1 LPPKKSEGAGLAGAE
16 PAAMQTEELA
26 PPVNF
31 IRQIVE
37 DDIQSGK
44 HKTVVTRFPPEP
56 NGYLHI
62 GHAKSIWLNF
72 SLAQSFGGVC
82 HLRMDD
88 TNPLKEDKEYVE
100 AIMRDVRWLGYDW
113 GDKEFHA
120 ADYFQQFYDF
130 AVQLVEAGK
139 AYVCDLSAEDVRQY
153 RGTLTEPGRNSPNRG
168 RSVAENLDLLERM
181 RKGEFEDGSRTLRAK
196 IDMASPNIN
205 LRDPAIYRIRKTHH
219 HRAGDAWSIY
229 PMYDYAHCISD
240 SLEGITHSICTLEFE
255 NHRPLYD
262 WFLDALGLP
271 CHPQQIEF
279 SKLKLHY
286 TMLGKRK
293 LREMVMTGV
302 VQGWDDP
309 RMPTI
314 AGIRRRGYTPEAI
327 RDLCEKVGV
336 TKSEVWT
343 ELSYLAEC
351 VRADLNTK
359 ARRVMGV
366 LRPLKVVLTNYP
378 EGQIEELEAPYFPE
392 DVGLPG
398 SRMVPFGREL
408 YIEREDFMEDPP
420 KKYFRLQPGGEVRL
434 RRAYIIKCEEVV
446 KDGQGNVVELRCTYD
461 AETRSGGGGERKV
474 KGTVHWVEAT
484 TSQRAEVRLYEALFT
499 VEQPDNIKDQDYRE
513 LINPESLI
521 TLPEAR
527 LERSLS
533 EAEVGERYQFER
545 QGFFIKDQ
553 DSTPERA
560 VYNRIVPLKD
570 GWAKVL
576 KKS

>member
-1 LPPKKSEGAGLAGAE
+1 
-16 PAAMQTEELA
+16 MQTEEHA

-37 DDIQSGK
+37 EDIQSGK

-88 TNPLKEDKEYVE
+88 TNPLKEDKEYVD

-130 AVQLVEAGK
+130 AVQLVKGGL
-139 AYVCDLSAEDVRQY
+139 AYVCDLSADEVREY

-168 RSVAENLDLLERM
+168 RSIEENLDLLERM
-181 RKGEFEDGSRTLRAK
+181 RKGEFADGSRTLRAK

-205 LRDPAIYRIRKTHH
+205 LRDPAIYRIRKAHH

-262 WFLDALGLP
+262 WFLEALGLP

-293 LREMVMTGV
+293 LREMVMTHV

-343 ELSYLAEC
+343 ELSYLSEC

-359 ARRVMGV
+359 AKRVMGV

-378 EGQIEELEAPYFPE
+378 EGQLEELEAPYFPE

-408 YIEREDFMEDPP
+408 YIEQEDFMEDPP

-446 KDGQGNVVELRCTYD
+446 KDDQGNVIEVRCSYD
-461 AETRSGGGGERKV
+461 PETKSGGGGEARKV

-484 TSQRAEVRLYEALFT
+484 TSLEAEVRLYDALFT
-499 VEQPDNIKDQDYRE
+499 VEQPDNVKDQDYRE

-521 TLPEAR
+521 TLPKAR
-527 LERSLS
+527 LERSLA
-533 EAEVGERYQFER
+533 EAQVGDRYQFER

-576 KKS
+576 KKG

>member
-1 LPPKKSEGAGLAGAE
+1 
-16 PAAMQTEELA
+16 MQTETA

-31 IRQIVE
+31 IRQVVE
-37 DDIQSGK
+37 DDLKSGK

-88 TNPLKEDKEYVE
+88 TNPLKEDAEYVE
-100 AIMRDVRWLGYDW
+100 SIKRDVQWLGFDW
-113 GDKEFHA
+113 GDKEYHA
-120 ADYFQQFYDF
+120 ADYFQEFFDC
-130 AVQLVEAGK
+130 AVKLIKMGK
-139 AYVCDLSAEDVRQY
+139 AYVCDLSADEVREY
-153 RGTLTEPGRNSPNRG
+153 RGTLTEPGRPSPYRD
-168 RSVAENLDLLERM
+168 RSVEENLELLM
-181 RKGEFEDGSRTLRAK
+181 QMKDGKFEDGSRTVRAK

-205 LRDPAIYRIRKTHH
+205 LRDPAIYRIRKAYH
-219 HRAGDAWSIY
+219 HRAGDAWCIY

-240 SLEGITHSICTLEFE
+240 SIEGITHSICTLEFE

-262 WFLDALGLP
+262 WFLDTLELP
-271 CHPQQIEF
+271 VHPQQIEF
-279 SKLKLHY
+279 SKLKLQY

-293 LREMVMTGV
+293 LREMVMSGFMS
-302 VQGWDDP
+302 GWDDP

-343 ELSYLAEC
+343 ELSYLSEC
-351 VRADLNTK
+351 VRNDLNTK
-359 ARRVMGV
+359 AHRVMGV
-366 LRPLKVVLTNYP
+366 LRPLKIVLTNYP
-378 EGQIEELEAPYFPE
+378 EGQIEELDAPYFPE

-398 SRMVPFGREL
+398 SRKVPFGREL
-408 YIEREDFMEDPP
+408 YIEQEDFMEEPP

-446 KDGQGNVVELRCTYD
+446 KDANGQVVEVRCTYD
-461 AETRSGGGGERKV
+461 PDTKSGSPGEHRKV

-484 TSQRAEVRLYEALFT
+484 TSVPAEVRLYEELFT
-499 VEQPDNIKDQDYRE
+499 VEQPDNIKDADYRDF
-513 LINPESLI
+513 INPNSVVV
-521 TLPEAR
+521 LPDSR
-527 LERSLS
+527 LERSLAQS
-533 EAEVGERYQFER
+533 KVGERFQFER

-553 DSTPERA
+553 DSTAEKA
-560 VYNRIVPLKD
+560 VFNRIVPLKD

-576 KKS
+576 QKGS

>member
-1 LPPKKSEGAGLAGAE
+1 MLAN
-16 PAAMQTEELA
+16 AARMQTETA

-31 IRQIVE
+31 IRQVVE
-37 DDIQSGK
+37 DDLKSGK

-88 TNPLKEDKEYVE
+88 TNPLKEDAEYVE
-100 AIMRDVRWLGYDW
+100 SIKRDVQWLGFDW
-113 GDKEFHA
+113 GDKEYHA
-120 ADYFQQFYDF
+120 ADYFQEFFDC
-130 AVQLVEAGK
+130 AVKLIKMDK
-139 AYVCDLSAEDVRQY
+139 AYVCDLSADEVREY
-153 RGTLTEPGRNSPNRG
+153 RGTLTEPGRPSPWRD
-168 RSVAENLDLLERM
+168 RSVEENLDLFM
-181 RKGEFEDGSRTLRAK
+181 QMKDGKFEDGSRTLRAK

-205 LRDPAIYRIRKTHH
+205 LRDPAIYRIRKAHH
-219 HRAGDAWSIY
+219 HRAGDAWCIY

-240 SLEGITHSICTLEFE
+240 SIEGITHSICTLEFE

-262 WFLDALGLP
+262 WFLDTLELP
-271 CHPQQIEF
+271 VHPQQIEF
-279 SKLKLHY
+279 SKLKLQY

-293 LREMVMTGV
+293 LREMVMSGFMS
-302 VQGWDDP
+302 GWDDP

-343 ELSYLAEC
+343 ELSYLSEC
-351 VRADLNTK
+351 VRNDLNTK
-359 ARRVMGV
+359 AHRVMGV
-366 LRPLKVVLTNYP
+366 LRPLKIVLTNYP

-398 SRMVPFGREL
+398 SRKVPFGREL
-408 YIEREDFMEDPP
+408 YIEQEDFMEDPP

-434 RRAYIIKCEEVV
+434 RRGYIIKCQEVI
-446 KDGQGNVVELRCTYD
+446 KDANGQVVEVHCTYD
-461 AETRSGGGGERKV
+461 PDTKSGSPGEHRKV
-474 KGTVHWVEAT
+474 KGTIHWVEAS
-484 TSQRAEVRLYEALFT
+484 TSVPAEVRLYEELFS
-499 VEQPDNIKDQDYRE
+499 VEQPDNIKDADYRDF
-513 LINPESLI
+513 INPNSLVV
-521 TLPEAR
+521 LPDSR
-527 LERSLS
+527 LERSLAQS
-533 EAEVGERYQFER
+533 KVGDRFQFER

-553 DSTPERA
+553 DSTVEKA
-560 VYNRIVPLKD
+560 VFNRIVPLKD

-576 KKS
+576 QKGS

>member
-1 LPPKKSEGAGLAGAE
+1 LLAN
-16 PAAMQTEELA
+16 AARMQTETA

-31 IRQIVE
+31 IRQVVE
-37 DDIQSGK
+37 DDLKSGK

-88 TNPLKEDKEYVE
+88 TNPLKEDAEYVE
-100 AIMRDVRWLGYDW
+100 SIKRDVQWLGFDW
-113 GDKEFHA
+113 GDKEYHA
-120 ADYFQQFYDF
+120 ADYFQEFFDC
-130 AVQLVEAGK
+130 AVKLIKMDK
-139 AYVCDLSAEDVRQY
+139 AYVCDLSADEVREY
-153 RGTLTEPGRNSPNRG
+153 RGTLTEPGRPSPWRD
-168 RSVAENLDLLERM
+168 RSVEENLDLFM
-181 RKGEFEDGSRTLRAK
+181 QMKDGKFEDGSRTLRAK

-205 LRDPAIYRIRKTHH
+205 LRDPAIYRIRKAHH
-219 HRAGDAWSIY
+219 HRAGDAWCIY

-240 SLEGITHSICTLEFE
+240 SIEGITHSICTLEFE

-262 WFLDALGLP
+262 WFLDTLELP
-271 CHPQQIEF
+271 VHPQQIEF
-279 SKLKLHY
+279 SKLKLQY

-293 LREMVMTGV
+293 LREMVMSGFMS
-302 VQGWDDP
+302 GWDDP

-343 ELSYLAEC
+343 ELSYLSEC
-351 VRADLNTK
+351 VRNDLNTK
-359 ARRVMGV
+359 AHRVMGV
-366 LRPLKVVLTNYP
+366 LRPLKIVLTNYP

-398 SRMVPFGREL
+398 SRKVPFGREL
-408 YIEREDFMEDPP
+408 YIEQEDFMEDPP

-434 RRAYIIKCEEVV
+434 RRGYIIKCQEVI
-446 KDGQGNVVELRCTYD
+446 KDANGQVVEVHCTYD
-461 AETRSGGGGERKV
+461 PDTKSGSPGEHRKV
-474 KGTVHWVEAT
+474 KGTIHWVEAS
-484 TSQRAEVRLYEALFT
+484 TSVPAEVRLYEELFS
-499 VEQPDNIKDQDYRE
+499 VEQPDNIKDADYRDF
-513 LINPESLI
+513 INPNSLVV
-521 TLPEAR
+521 LPDSR
-527 LERSLS
+527 LERSLAQS
-533 EAEVGERYQFER
+533 KVGDRFQFER

-553 DSTPERA
+553 DSTVEKA
-560 VYNRIVPLKD
+560 VFNRIVPLKD

-576 KKS
+576 QKGS

>member
-1 LPPKKSEGAGLAGAE
+1 
-16 PAAMQTEELA
+16 MQTEELA

-31 IRQIVE
+31 IRQIVQE
-37 DDIQSGK
+37 DIQSGK

-88 TNPLKEDKEYVE
+88 TNPLKEDKEYVD

-130 AVQLVEAGK
+130 AVQLVKAGK
-139 AYVCDLSAEDVRQY
+139 AYVCDLSAEQVREY
-153 RGTLTEPGRNSPNRG
+153 RGTLTEPGRNSPNRD
-168 RSVAENLDLLERM
+168 RSVEENLDLLERM
-181 RKGEFEDGSRTLRAK
+181 RAGEFADGSRTLRAK

-205 LRDPAIYRIRKTHH
+205 LRDPAIYRIRKAHH

-262 WFLDALGLP
+262 WFLDTLGLP

-302 VQGWDDP
+302 VSGWDDP

-351 VRADLNTK
+351 VRTDLNTK
-359 ARRVMGV
+359 AKRVMGV

-378 EGQIEELEAPYFPE
+378 EGQLEELEAPYFPE

-408 YIEREDFMEDPP
+408 YIDSEDFMEDPP

-446 KDGQGNVVELRCTYD
+446 KDDQGNIIELRCTYD
-461 AETRSGGGGERKV
+461 AETRSGGGGEARKV
-474 KGTVHWVEAT
+474 KGTIHWVEAT
-484 TSQRAEVRLYEALFT
+484 TSQEAEVRLYDSLFT
-499 VEQPDNIKDQDYRE
+499 VEQPDNVKDVDYRE

-521 TLPEAR
+521 TLPRAR

-533 EAEVGERYQFER
+533 EAQVGERFQFER

-576 KKS
+576 KKG